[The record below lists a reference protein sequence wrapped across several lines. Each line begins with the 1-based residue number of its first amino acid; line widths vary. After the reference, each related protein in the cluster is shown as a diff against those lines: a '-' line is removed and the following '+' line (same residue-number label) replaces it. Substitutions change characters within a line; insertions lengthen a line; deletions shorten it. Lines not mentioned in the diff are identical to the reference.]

1 MDPTRPTMLRWACLS
16 AWTSEIL
23 PARGNEGRRDEMT
36 HDLLSSYTSFTL
48 TLLEKDVDD
57 SGPLLPKE
65 IGTSER
71 TISSADDETVDSLFD
86 KVKGSELSSLL
97 SSD

>member
-1 MDPTRPTMLRWACLS
+1 
-16 AWTSEIL
+16 
-23 PARGNEGRRDEMT
+23 MT
-36 HDLLSSYTSFTL
+36 HDFLSSYTSFTL
-48 TLLEKDVDD
+48 TLLEKDIDD
-57 SGPLLPKE
+57 SGPLLPEE

-86 KVKGSELSSLL
+86 KVKCSELSSLL